1 MRMLSVCVATLVM
14 LVGCA
19 GESDVDEAASDA
31 EKDGDEPMEEK
42 VDETDATPAESV
54 RSRKKK
60 KKGKQ

>member
-31 EKDGDEPMEEK
+31 SSVVEQPALGLRPQGDTELQP
-42 VDETDATPAESV
+42 D
-54 RSRKKK
+54 
-60 KKGKQ
+60 